1 GGLVSAAFGR
11 DTTFILNSI
20 SFFVSAVMIAR
31 LRIPPRTEP
40 MGEGGF
46 TPFVEGAKYLSAHRN
61 IAALALIKA
70 GWATVGG
77 ALLILTVLGQRVFV
91 IGGSGDAGTGILYA
105 ARGVGA
111 LAGSWLVTHLAMKSS
126 ERLIRLI
133 APSYFIA
140 GAFYALIGVAPTIWI
155 AAALVVGAHICGS
168 ILWVASNV
176 MLQLNV
182 RDQFRGRVFTAEL
195 AALTIIQSAS
205 SYITA
210 LLLDRWHIDPRMLA
224 IGCGLILWVP
234 GTVWAIRAARK
245 HSD

>member
-1 GGLVSAAFGR
+1 
-11 DTTFILNSI
+11 
-20 SFFVSAVMIAR
+20 
-31 LRIPPRTEP
+31 
-40 MGEGGF
+40 
-46 TPFVEGAKYLSAHRN
+46 VE
-61 IAALALIKA
+61 
-70 GWATVGG
+70 
-77 ALLILTVLGQRVFV
+77 ALLILALGQRVFR
-91 IGGSGDAGTGILYA
+91 SARGDAGTGILYA

-234 GTVWAIRAARK
+234 GTVWAIRAANK
-245 HSD
+245 LGNGAVSE